1 MRSSSSFSILIL
13 FTALSLAGL
22 ALLPELPVQFMP
34 TTYLP
39 EISVTT
45 TLPGTAPKV
54 MEKEVTSL
62 IEGVLGSIRGITGIS
77 SATSTGRSQITIQL
91 DRFADPDIVKME
103 VSAAVRRIYPDL
115 PDKTSYPLVI
125 HYKANSGNDE
135 PLIIYSLT
143 GSGMTVLQQ
152 YA

>member
-1 MRSSSSFSILIL
+1 
-13 FTALSLAGL
+13 
-22 ALLPELPVQFMP
+22 
-34 TTYLP
+34 
-39 EISVTT
+39 
-45 TLPGTAPKV
+45 